1 MYEYL
6 KTITRETMKKNR
18 IPTGHR
24 DCCGDM
30 IHEGDTVHTRDGN
43 GRIHWIQEQWWLM
56 FSDLSVKALNK
67 YPASELRRC
76 DNSRVTTN
84 IVTKSGVTTKPI
96 VTGLSHGL
104 SQPEGGQN
112 QDDRC
117 VL

>member
-1 MYEYL
+1 MYKYL
-6 KTITRETMKKNR
+6 KTITRETLEKNR

-30 IHEGDTVHTRDGN
+30 IHEGDTVYTRSGN
-43 GRIHWIQEQWWLM
+43 GRIVWIENRWWLQ
-56 FSDLSVKALNK
+56 FSDLSVEALNRH
-67 YPASELRRC
+67 PAAELRRC

-112 QDDRC
+112 QSVKV